1 MPRLRHK
8 KKKRE
13 NMKEVT
19 GYGGETAAQRWHL
32 TKENCGSAGA
42 AQRRWNLVSENR
54 VLRSES
60 VVRYEQGRDK

>member
-1 MPRLRHK
+1 
-8 KKKRE
+8 
-13 NMKEVT
+13 MKEVT